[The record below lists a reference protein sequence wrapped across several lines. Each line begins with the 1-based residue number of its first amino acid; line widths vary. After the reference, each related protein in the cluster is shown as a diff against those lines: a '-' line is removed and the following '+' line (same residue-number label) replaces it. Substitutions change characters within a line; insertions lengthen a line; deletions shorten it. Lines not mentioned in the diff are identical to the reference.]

1 MLTSELAKQ
10 VQAEGVFSDSFDYN
24 RFAKNAKQ
32 VLNDYATDVYELKE
46 LVSPNTVYYRHAL
59 DDLTANLPKLYE
71 DFLQDV
77 LAHKSNYINDFDMEA
92 YDFVYEDAR
101 ASIIKYGKEA
111 QKEYRTCEADLYATF
126 MQIIE
131 FAVKRLVEKIKNG
144 AISIPALTDF
154 DFSRM
159 EATSDANN
167 IAFDVLISDYNYSF
181 LPTEITEET
190 VSKEFEKKRAI
201 MNNTI
206 TEQYLYEKLVEEED
220 KLIDFAYACLE

>member
-10 VQAEGVFSDSFDYN
+10 VQTEGVFSDSFDYN
-24 RFAKNAKQ
+24 RFARYAKQ
-32 VLNDYATDVYELKE
+32 VLNDYATNVYEVKE

-59 DDLTANLPKLYE
+59 DNLTAKLPKLYE
-71 DFLQDV
+71 AFLEDV
-77 LAHKSNYINDFDMEA
+77 LAHKSNYVNDFDMEA
-92 YDFVYEDAR
+92 YDFAYEDAR
-101 ASIIKYGKEA
+101 ALIIKYGKEA
-111 QKEYRTCEADLYATF
+111 QKEYQTCETDLYATF
-126 MQIIE
+126 IQVIE

-144 AISIPALTDF
+144 AISIPSLTDF
-154 DFSRM
+154 DFPRM
-159 EATSDANN
+159 EATSDASN

-190 VSKEFEKKRAI
+190 ISKEFEKKRAI

-206 TEQYLYEKLVEEED
+206 TEQYLYEKLVEED